1 MLVVFDLS
9 TRQRQGVILTSG
21 KRFRSTLYWKTTS
34 SRYGCQFE
42 EIFPL
47 TRRNGFSPVDVS
59 TDFAFTSINLRL
71 FLLFSRISR
80 RARRFSQ
87 MTVASKSVTVSWAL
101 SIDNVCLADGS
112 GPPSNA
118 I

>member
-9 TRQRQGVILTSG
+9 TRQRQGVILTFG

-47 TRRNGFSPVDVS
+47 TPRNGFSAVDVS
-59 TDFAFTSINLRL
+59 TDFAFTSINLKL
-71 FLLFSRISR
+71 FPLFSRIST
-80 RARRFSQ
+80 RASRSSQ
-87 MTVASKSVTVSWAL
+87 IRVASKSVTVSCAL
-101 SIDNVCLADGS
+101 SIDSVCLADSS
-112 GPPSNA
+112 GT
-118 I
+118 